1 MEDFGFVTNS
11 YNSTVSNQVIQAT
24 KNDNSPTNESIFHS
38 IADIS
43 IAHPEDISTILQIIW
58 SNLKSPAKEWR
69 CINKTLS
76 LLLVLVKFGNVEIV
90 NECKQKSAGFREMM
104 EFFYIE
110 NRLDKG
116 GVVRDKAR
124 LLYFMLTTQ
133 GFIESE
139 REYVRPPVQK
149 TKAPLRQVEDNYG
162 RRGQQIK
169 KLESTPNLFED
180 HSRPVENKRVNV
192 FEGIQVKDASK
203 SGVIASKAQSI
214 DLLGDFS
221 APNPAPSGPVIKPQF
236 PQTASKPVVPQSN
249 KVPDDLLLISHE
261 PSHPI
266 QKSGLTDLL
275 LDLSGTISGPISTPV
290 IEKKLEPQEQKP
302 KILCNLGEQGP
313 TMNAIKTTP
322 SFSKP
327 SPSQVPPQQMD
338 LESKLLNFDILSKNP
353 IEEKAKP
360 QFRSFY

>member
-1 MEDFGFVTNS
+1 MDDFGFVQPSN
-11 YNSTVSNQVIQAT
+11 NSTVANQVLQAT
-24 KNDNSPTNESIFHS
+24 TNDNSSTNDSVYHS

-43 IAHPEDISTILQIIW
+43 IAHPEDIPTILQTIW
-58 SNLKSPAKEWR
+58 SNLKSPAKDWR
-69 CINKTLS
+69 CINKTLG
-76 LLLVLVKFGNVEIV
+76 LLLVLVKFGSAEIV
-90 NECKQKSAGFREMM
+90 NECKQKSGGFREMM

-124 LLYFMLTTQ
+124 LLYFMLNTQ

-139 REYVRPPVQK
+139 REYVRPAVQK

-162 RRGQQIK
+162 KRGQPIK
-169 KLESTPNLFED
+169 RPESTPNLFNEP
-180 HSRPVENKRVNV
+180 SRPVENKRVNV
-192 FEGIQVKDASK
+192 FEGVQVKDASK
-203 SGVIASKAQSI
+203 GGVLASKAQSV
-214 DLLGDFS
+214 DLLDGFS
-221 APNPAPSGPVIKPQF
+221 APNPAPSGPVIKSQF
-236 PQTASKPVVPQSN
+236 PQAAPKPAIVSSKI
-249 KVPDDLLLISHE
+249 PDDLLLISHE
-261 PSHPI
+261 PIPPV

-275 LDLSGTISGPISTPV
+275 FDLSGPISAPVSAPV
-290 IEKKLEPQEQKP
+290 IEKKLESQEQKP
-302 KILCNLGEQGP
+302 KIACNLGEQGP

-327 SPSQVPPQQMD
+327 APSQAPPQQMD

-353 IEEKAKP
+353 TEEKPKP

>member
-1 MEDFGFVTNS
+1 MDDFGFVQSSNNS
-11 YNSTVSNQVIQAT
+11 AIASQVLQAT
-24 KNDNSPTNESIFHS
+24 TNDNSPTNDSLYHS

-43 IAHPEDISTILQIIW
+43 IAHPEDVSTILQTIW
-58 SNLKSPAKEWR
+58 SNLKSPAKDWR
-69 CINKTLS
+69 CINKTLG
-76 LLLVLVKFGNVEIV
+76 LLLVLVKFGNAEIV
-90 NECKQKSAGFREMM
+90 NECKQKSAGFKEMM

-139 REYVRPPVQK
+139 REYVRPAVQK
-149 TKAPLRQVEDNYG
+149 PKAPLRQVEDNYG
-162 RRGQQIK
+162 KRGQPIK
-169 KLESTPNLFED
+169 RPESTPNLFQEP
-180 HSRPVENKRVNV
+180 SRPVENKKINV
-192 FEGIQVKDASK
+192 FEGVQVKDTQK
-203 SGVIASKAQSI
+203 SGAISSKAQSV
-214 DLLGDFS
+214 DLLEGFS

-236 PQTASKPVVPQSN
+236 SQAAPKPGAIPSSKI
-249 KVPDDLLLISHE
+249 PDDLLLISHD
-261 PSHPI
+261 PSPPV

-275 LDLSGTISGPISTPV
+275 LDLSGPISGPVPTPV
-290 IEKKLEPQEQKP
+290 IEKKPEPQEQKP
-302 KILCNLGEQGP
+302 KIACNLGEQGP

-327 SPSQVPPQQMD
+327 APSQAPPKQMD

-353 IEEKAKP
+353 TEEKPKP

>member
-1 MEDFGFVTNS
+1 MDDLGFVQTSSNS
-11 YNSTVSNQVIQAT
+11 AATNQVLQAT
-24 KNDNSPTNESIFHS
+24 TNDNSPINDSLYHS

-43 IAHPEDISTILQIIW
+43 IAHPEDIPTILQTIW
-58 SNLKSPAKEWR
+58 SNLKSPAKDWR
-69 CINKTLS
+69 CINKTLG
-76 LLLVLVKFGNVEIV
+76 LLLVLVKFGNIEIV
-90 NECKQKSAGFREMM
+90 NECKQRSAGFREMM

-139 REYVRPPVQK
+139 REYIRPAVQK
-149 TKAPLRQVEDNYG
+149 PKAPLRQVEDNHMK
-162 RRGQQIK
+162 RGQQIRRP
-169 KLESTPNLFED
+169 ESTPNLFQEP
-180 HSRPVENKRVNV
+180 SKPVENKRINV
-192 FEGIQVKDASK
+192 FEGVQVKDASK
-203 SGVIASKAQSI
+203 GGAIASKAQSI

-236 PQTASKPVVPQSN
+236 PQTSSKPAVLPSS
-249 KVPDDLLLISHE
+249 KIPDDLLLISHE
-261 PSHPI
+261 PSPPV

-275 LDLSGTISGPISTPV
+275 LDLSGTVSGPVSAPT
-290 IEKKLEPQEQKP
+290 IEKKLESQEQKP
-302 KILCNLGEQGP
+302 KITCNLGEQGP

-322 SFSKP
+322 SYSKP
-327 SPSQVPPQQMD
+327 TPSQAPPQQMD

-353 IEEKAKP
+353 TEEKPKP